1 MAWAMS
7 VRSRRER
14 ASSAIRRLITRGIDT
29 FAQRPPG
36 QIVLHIAGVCLQVAV
51 LIAALAHIT
60 AAPVLSCLAIAGA
73 LAWLASACGLAWH
86 HLVSEVDAS
95 TAEED
100 TQALEA
106 ADDAETQFPQLALET
121 PAMPSGMAP
130 HSVAASSFPS
140 TIYKTVGPIAPAN
153 DAHAWAGLCARLSH
167 ELRTPLNAVLGF
179 SELMKHELHGPLG
192 RPRYREYV
200 SHIRESGRALLK
212 STEDTLALTE
222 ILSGSHNG
230 SPAALRV
237 LAIEPLLEDVWHF
250 LEPLAHARS
259 TRLVLNVPSDLEV
272 LGDQRAL
279 RQSLINLLEEAISH
293 AVVGGIVRVTAV
305 PARSF
310 VDLDIDAGSRNAE
323 RLADTLSIHLARA
336 LLEISG
342 AKLAISTDNGKWQAR
357 TLLDRATQADFFEN
371 PGRKAAAG

>member
-14 ASSAIRRLITRGIDT
+14 ASSAVRRLITRGIDT
-29 FAQRPPG
+29 SAQRSNSR
-36 QIVLHIAGVCLQVAV
+36 IVLHIAGVCLQLAV
-51 LIAALAHIT
+51 LIAAFAHIT
-60 AAPVLSCLAIAGA
+60 VAPLLALLAIAGV
-73 LAWLASACGLAWH
+73 LTGLASSCWPERHDPVLGGHGSPAKDNTPVFEAGNIGAPSSQHAFEMPALPLGMGLHA
-86 HLVSEVDAS
+86 VTAS
-95 TAEED
+95 G
-100 TQALEA
+100 
-106 ADDAETQFPQLALET
+106 FPN
-121 PAMPSGMAP
+121 
-130 HSVAASSFPS
+130 
-140 TIYKTVGPIAPAN
+140 TIYKPVSRIAPAN

-179 SELMKHELHGPLG
+179 SELMKCELHGPLG

-200 SHIRESGRALLK
+200 THIRESGRALLK

-222 ILSGSHNG
+222 LLSGSHQG
-230 SPAALRV
+230 TPATLRA
-237 LAIEPLLEDVWHF
+237 LAIEPLLEDVWRL
-250 LEPLAHARS
+250 LEPLAQDRS
-259 TRLVLNVPSDLEV
+259 IRLVLNVPPDLEV

-293 AVVGGIVRVTAV
+293 AAEGGIVRVAAV

-310 VDLDIDAGSRNAE
+310 VDLDIDAGGRNAE

-342 AKLAISTDNGKWQAR
+342 AKLAISTDNGKWHAR

-371 PGRKAAAG
+371 SGRKAAAG